1 MLTLQTM
8 LHLVTIILTLTG
20 AYLVAH
26 IVYKMYGRTD
36 YNLLRAKAFLNESF
50 MKDNWLLLLL
60 ICFFFLVNATVQFN
74 EMLGL
79 FMSEANAKYIQEVTV
94 LGVLTCSVLS
104 EYKWFRLINPARYK
118 N

>member
-1 MLTLQTM
+1 MLTLQT
-8 LHLVTIILTLTG
+8 LLQLVTIMLALTG

-26 IVYKMYGRTD
+26 IFYKMYGRTD

-50 MKDNWLLLLL
+50 MKDNWLLLFL

-79 FMSEANAKYIQEVTV
+79 FMNKADAAYIQELTIF
-94 LGVLTCSVLS
+94 GVLTCSVLS
-104 EYKWFRLINPARYK
+104 EYKWFRLINPAKYSS
-118 N
+118 

>member
-8 LHLVTIILTLTG
+8 LQLFTIMLALTG

-26 IVYKMYGRTD
+26 ILHKMYGRID

-50 MKDNWLLLLL
+50 MKDNWLLLFL
-60 ICFFFLVNATVQFN
+60 ICFFFLVNAAVQFN

-79 FMSEANAKYIQEVTV
+79 FMDEADAAYIEEITIF
-94 LGVLTCSVLS
+94 GVLACSVLS
-104 EYKWFRLINPARYK
+104 EYKWFKLINPTKY
-118 N
+118 NS